1 MKKVVLSKTCDLDH
15 AEPADATVT
24 LGFTWNGRAIEVDL
38 CPSHLED
45 LNLDALAERG
55 RKAVRRRAPR
65 VASSGAAASPEAN
78 DSVDLKAVREW
89 ARSKGLTVSDRG
101 RVAAAIIAQYRQA
114 VAA

>member
-1 MKKVVLSKTCDLDH
+1 MEKVVLTKTCDLDH

-24 LGFTWNGRAIEVDL
+24 FGFTWNGRAIEVDL
-38 CPSHLED
+38 CPSHLKD

-55 RKAVRRRAPR
+55 RKAVRRRASR
-65 VASSGAAASPEAN
+65 VAPSEAN

-89 ARSKGLTVSDRG
+89 ARGRGITVSDRG

>member
-1 MKKVVLSKTCDLDH
+1 MEKVVLTKTCDLDH

-24 LGFTWNGRAIEVDL
+24 FGFTWNGRAVEIDL
-38 CPSHLED
+38 CPEHVGALDLE
-45 LNLDALAERG
+45 ALVEHG
-55 RKAVRRRAPR
+55 RKAGRRRASR
-65 VASSGAAASPEAN
+65 VTPSEAN

-89 ARSKGLTVSDRG
+89 ARGRGITVSDRG